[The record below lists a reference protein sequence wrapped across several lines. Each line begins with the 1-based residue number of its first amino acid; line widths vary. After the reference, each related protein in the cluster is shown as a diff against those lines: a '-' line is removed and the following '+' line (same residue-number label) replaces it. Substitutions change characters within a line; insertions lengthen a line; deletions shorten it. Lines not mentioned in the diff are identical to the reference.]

1 LNFQIKRERLLASTM
16 IAGLALAGFAAP
28 AAAQTTPSP
37 EADQPS
43 QVSDIVV
50 TGSRLR
56 QPNLTTTSP
65 VTQVTGE
72 DIDVQGVTR
81 VEDLVTQLP
90 QAFAAQNST
99 VANGASGTATVSLR
113 NLGSSRTLVL
123 IDGKRMGYGSPQDD
137 AADLNQI
144 PGQMVERVE
153 VLTGGASAVYG
164 SDAIAG
170 VVNFIMRRNFEG
182 IEIDAQYGF
191 NQHNNDYDG
200 VGNLRDVIQRRSASN
215 PSQFQLPDDNV
226 YTGFSREVNL
236 LMGVNAPDDR
246 GNITLYAGYRKNN
259 KVLGRDYD
267 YSACSLSAP
276 AASTPKGEF
285 NCGGSGTSFPGQF
298 TDFGGNEFL
307 IDTDNDPTTDDIDV
321 NPMPSFA
328 YTVNSA
334 GFRNYVGATDA
345 YNFGPSNYFQ
355 RPDERYTL
363 GAFGH
368 YDVTDKIEV
377 YTQLMYSD
385 YSTIAQI
392 APSGNFFGEFKNGF
406 RTTDG
411 SSFINCDSPLLNAQQ
426 AAALGCGA
434 QATAAYNTWVIE
446 NDDKTF
452 SLSAP
457 GSTTPGGNEAFR
469 LLEDPNLVPL
479 YIGRRNVE
487 GGGRQSD
494 IRFQSYRGVIGARG
508 DLNDAWSYDLS
519 IQYSRAQFTN
529 IYRNEF
535 SNTRLARALDVVLD
549 PNTNTPVCRAVL
561 AGIDADCVPYDIF
574 KPGGVSQAALNYLQ
588 VPLVATGWTT
598 QQVASGSLTVDLG
611 AYGVKSPWATRSV
624 QAAFGGEYRR
634 DALDL
639 TPDVSFSSGDG
650 AGQGGPTLGLN
661 GANQVYD
668 VFVEAQI
675 PIAEGMAF
683 ADQLSLDLA
692 YRHSEY
698 DLGGGTDSWKI
709 GGDWAPVP
717 SVRFRASA
725 QRAVRAP
732 NVIELFTAQGFN
744 LFDMDDDPCD
754 FTDPNE
760 DGTASQAACVG
771 TNPWQV
777 SQGQAD
783 GGNLSSPAGQYNVL
797 QGGET
802 TLTPESSDTL
812 TFGVV
817 FTPEFLP
824 GFNLTLDYF
833 DIQIDNLISSVG
845 PQNALDACYE
855 GGFMAAC
862 NNIQRNANGQ
872 LWVGTG
878 NVVDLNTNIGGLKT
892 SGVDVAAN
900 YNVDLA
906 DFGWNGVGS
915 LGFALIG
922 TWLDKLE
929 TDTGLGLGRSTYDC
943 AGFYANQC
951 GVPNPEWR
959 HRFRVDWNTPI
970 DGLNLNGTWRY
981 YGEAEIAVLGSDGSL
996 NNSPS
1001 DRIDRVLDS
1010 QNYFDLA
1017 GTWQMRDNISLRA
1030 GVNNVFDSDPPL
1042 SYSVGTTGNNNTY
1055 PQLYNAMGR
1064 YFFFGITANF

>member
-1 LNFQIKRERLLASTM
+1 MKFQNKRERLLASTM
-16 IAGLALAGFAAP
+16 IAGLALAGVAAP
-28 AAAQTTPSP
+28 AMAQTTPAQP
-37 EADQPS
+37 DQAS
-43 QVSDIVV
+43 QVEDVVV
-50 TGSRLR
+50 TGSRIR

-81 VEDLVTQLP
+81 VEDLVSQLP

-99 VANGASGTATVSLR
+99 VSNGASGTATVSLR

-170 VVNFIMRRNFEG
+170 VVNFIMRRDFEG

-200 VGNLRDVIQRRSASN
+200 VGNLRNVIAGRAATN
-215 PSQFQLPDDNV
+215 PSQFKLPDDNV
-226 YTGFSREVNL
+226 TTGFSREVNI

-267 YSACSLSAP
+267 YSSCSLAAP
-276 AASTPKGEF
+276 GAATPNDF
-285 NCGGSGTSFPGQF
+285 SCGGSGTSFPGQF
-298 TDFGGNEFL
+298 TPDFAAGNIF
-307 IDTDNDPTTDDIDV
+307 
-321 NPMPSFA
+321 
-328 YTVNSA
+328 TVDAN
-334 GFRNYVGATDA
+334 GNFIPYVGSRDA
-345 YNFGPSNYFQ
+345 YNFGPLNYYQ

-368 YDVTDKIEV
+368 YDVTDKIEL
-377 YTQLMYSD
+377 YTQLMFSD

-392 APSGNFFGEFKNGF
+392 APSGNFFGEFSNGF

-411 SSFINCDSPLLNAQQ
+411 SSTIGCDNPLLSAQQ
-426 AAALGCGA
+426 AATIGCSPGDI
-434 QATAAYNTWVIE
+434 AAGTDV
-446 NDDKTF
+446 
-452 SLSAP
+452 S
-457 GSTTPGGNEAFR
+457 
-469 LLEDPNLVPL
+469 L

-494 IRFQSYRGVIGARG
+494 IRFQSYRGVMGARG

-519 IQYSRAQFTN
+519 IQYSRAQYTN

-535 SNTRLARALDVVLD
+535 SNTRLARALDVVTD
-549 PNTNTPVCRAVL
+549 PNSGLPVCSSVL
-561 AGIDADCVPYDIF
+561 AGIDADCVPYNIF
-574 KPGGVSQAALNYLQ
+574 RRDGVTPEALNYLQ

-598 QQVASGSLTVDLG
+598 QQVVSGSLTTDLG
-611 AYGVKSPWATRSV
+611 AYGVKSPWATRGV

-639 TPDVSFSSGDG
+639 TPDVSFTTGDG
-650 AGQGGPTLGLN
+650 AGQGGATLGLN

-668 VFVEAQI
+668 VFAEAQI

-683 ADQLSLDLA
+683 ADQLSVDLA

-698 DLGGGTDSWKI
+698 ELGGGTDSWKI
-709 GGDWAPVP
+709 GGDWAPVS

-744 LFDMDDDPCD
+744 LFDLDNDPCD
-754 FTDPNE
+754 DLND
-760 DGTASQAACVG
+760 DGVLNNSIPASCIG

-777 SQGQAD
+777 SSTQSDSGAL
-783 GGNLSSPAGQYNVL
+783 NSPAGQYNYL
-797 QGGET
+797 QGGNQA
-802 TLTPESSDTL
+802 LTPEESDTV

-833 DIQIDNLISSVG
+833 DIQIDNLVSTIG
-845 PQNALDACYE
+845 AQNSLDACYTA
-855 GGFMAAC
+855 GLAAAC
-862 NNIQRNANGQ
+862 ANIERNANGQ

-892 SGVDVAAN
+892 AGVDVAVN
-900 YNVDLA
+900 YNLDLA
-906 DFGWNGVGS
+906 DFGWDRAGT
-915 LGFALIG
+915 LGFAMVG

-929 TDTGLGLGRSTYDC
+929 TDTGLGFANSKYDC
-943 AGFYANQC
+943 AGFYGNQC
-951 GVPNPEWR
+951 GVPSPEWR
-959 HRFRVDWNTPI
+959 HRFRVDWGTPI
-970 DGLNLNGTWRY
+970 EGLNVNGTWRY
-981 YGEAEIAVLGSDGSL
+981 YGGAEIAVLGADGSL
-996 NNSPS
+996 DNAPAA
-1001 DRIDRVLDS
+1001 RIDREFDAI
-1010 QNYFDLA
+1010 NYFDLA
-1017 GTWQMRDNISLRA
+1017 ATWQARDNVSVRA
-1030 GVNNVFDSDPPL
+1030 GVNNVFDTDPPL

-1064 YFFFGITANF
+1064 YFFFGVTANF

>member
-1 LNFQIKRERLLASTM
+1 MNFQTKRERLLASTM
-16 IAGLALAGFAAP
+16 IAGFALVGLAAP
-28 AAAQTTPSP
+28 AMAQTTPAP
-37 EADQPS
+37 QAEETS
-43 QVSDIVV
+43 QVGDIVV
-50 TGSRLR
+50 TGSRIR

-81 VEDLVTQLP
+81 VEDLVSQLP
-90 QAFAAQNST
+90 QAFAAQNSS
-99 VANGASGTATVSLR
+99 VSNGASGTATVSLR

-170 VVNFIMRRNFEG
+170 VVNFIMRRDFEG

-200 VGNLRDVIQRRSASN
+200 VGNLRDVIARRAASN
-215 PSQFQLPDDNV
+215 PSQFALPDDNV
-226 YTGFSREVNL
+226 TTGFSREVNL

-267 YSACSLSAP
+267 YSACSLAAP
-276 AASTPKGEF
+276 AASTPPGEF
-285 NCGGSGTSFPGQF
+285 NCGGSGTSFPGRF

-307 IDTDNDPTTDDIDV
+307 IDTDNDPDTDDIDV
-321 NPMPSFA
+321 NPLPQFS
-328 YTVNSA
+328 YTVNST
-334 GFRNYVGATDA
+334 GFRNFSNATDQ

-385 YSTIAQI
+385 YSTVAQI

-411 SSFINCDSPLLNAQQ
+411 SSFINCDNPMLNASQ

-434 QATAAYNTWVIE
+434 QATAAYNTWVIQ

-457 GSTTPGGNEAFR
+457 GGVTPEGNEAFR
-469 LLEDPNLVPL
+469 LLDDPNLVPL
-479 YIGRRNVE
+479 YVGRRNVE

-494 IRFQSYRGVIGARG
+494 IRFQSYRGVLGARG

-519 IQYSRAQFTN
+519 AQYSRAQYTN

-535 SNTRLARALDVVLD
+535 SNTRLARALDVVAD
-549 PNTNTPVCRAVL
+549 PDSGLPVCRSVL

-574 KPGGVSQAALNYLQ
+574 KPGGVSQEALNYLQ

-598 QQVASGSLTVDLG
+598 QQVVTGSLTADLG
-611 AYGVKSPWATRSV
+611 AYGVKSPWATRGV
-624 QAAFGGEYRR
+624 QTAFGAEYRR
-634 DALDL
+634 DSLDL
-639 TPDVSFSSGDG
+639 TPDVSFSTGDG

-668 VFVEAQI
+668 VFAEAQI

-683 ADQLSLDLA
+683 AESASVDLA

-698 DLGGGTDSWKI
+698 ELGGGTDSWKI
-709 GGDWAPVP
+709 GADWAPVS

-754 FTDPNE
+754 FTDPAD

-783 GGNLSSPAGQYNVL
+783 GGSLSSPSGQFTVL

-802 TLTPESSDTL
+802 SLTPESSDTL

-817 FTPEFLP
+817 FTPEFLR

-855 GGFMAAC
+855 GGFATAC
-862 NNIQRNANGQ
+862 NNIKRNANGQ
-872 LWVGTG
+872 LWVGNG

-900 YNVDLA
+900 YNMDLA
-906 DFGWNGVGS
+906 DFGWDRAGT

-922 TWLDKLE
+922 TWLNSLE
-929 TDTGLGLGRSTYDC
+929 TDTGLGLERSKYDC

-959 HRFRVDWNTPI
+959 HRFRVDWGTPI
-970 DGLNLNGTWRY
+970 EGLNVNGTWRY
-981 YGEAEIAVLGSDGSL
+981 YGGAEIAVLGGDGSL
-996 NNSPS
+996 NNSPTS
-1001 DRIDRVLDS
+1001 RIDREFDAI
-1010 QNYFDLA
+1010 NYFDLA
-1017 GTWQMRDNISLRA
+1017 ATWQARDNVNVRV
-1030 GVNNVFDSDPPL
+1030 GVNNVFDTDPPL

-1064 YFFFGITANF
+1064 YVFFGVTANF

>member
-1 LNFQIKRERLLASTM
+1 MATARNRTIVVLRGARTGGENLSCGDWNMRRVTLNLLNKRERLLASTM
-16 IAGLALAGFAAP
+16 IAGFALAGMAAP
-28 AAAQTTPSP
+28 AMAQTAPQT
-37 EADQPS
+37 EQAS
-43 QVSDIVV
+43 QIEDVVV
-50 TGSRLR
+50 TGSRIR

-72 DIDVQGVTR
+72 DIDIQGVTR

-170 VVNFIMRRNFEG
+170 VVNFIMRRDFEG

-200 VGNLRDVIQRRSASN
+200 VGNLRRVIQDRAATN
-215 PSQFQLPDDNV
+215 PGNFQLPDDNV
-226 YTGFSREVNL
+226 QTGFSREVNL

-267 YSACSLSAP
+267 YSACSIG
-276 AASTPKGEF
+276 AAAAATPNDF
-285 NCGGSGTSFPGQF
+285 TCGGSGTSFPGQF
-298 TDFGGNEFL
+298 TDFA
-307 IDTDNDPTTDDIDV
+307 TY
-321 NPMPSFA
+321 A
-328 YTVNSA
+328 YTVDDA
-334 GFRNYVGATDA
+334 GNFIPYDGSLHA
-345 YNFGPSNYFQ
+345 YNFGPLNHFQ

-368 YDVTDKIEV
+368 YDVTDQIEV
-377 YTQLMYSD
+377 YTQLMFSD

-392 APSGNFFGEFKNGF
+392 APSGNFFGEFANGF

-411 SSFINCDSPLLNAQQ
+411 SSTISCANPLLSAQQ
-426 AAALGCGA
+426 RAAIDCSAADIAAGA
-434 QATAAYNTWVIE
+434 TK
-446 NDDKTF
+446 DM
-452 SLSAP
+452 
-457 GSTTPGGNEAFR
+457 
-469 LLEDPNLVPL
+469 

-494 IRFQSYRGVIGARG
+494 LNFQSYRGVLGARG
-508 DLNDAWSYDLS
+508 DLNEAWSYDAS
-519 IQYSRAQFTN
+519 FQYSRVKYNQ

-535 SNTRLARALDVVLD
+535 SNTRLARALDAVVD
-549 PNTNTPVCRAVL
+549 PATGNIVCSSVL
-561 AGIDADCVPYDIF
+561 AGLDADCVPYNIF
-574 KPGGVSQAALNYLQ
+574 RSGGVTQEALDYLQ
-588 VPLVATGWTT
+588 VPLLATGWTT
-598 QQVASGSLTVDLG
+598 QQVASLSFTADLG
-611 AYGVKSPWATRSV
+611 AYGIQSPWADRGV
-624 QAAFGGEYRR
+624 QTAFGAEYRR

-639 TPDVSFSSGDG
+639 TPDISFTSGDG
-650 AGQGGPTLGLN
+650 AGQGGPTLGLG

-668 VFVEAQI
+668 VFVEAQV
-675 PIAEGMAF
+675 PLAEGRAF
-683 ADQLSLDLA
+683 ADQLSVDLA

-698 DLGGGTDSWKI
+698 ELGGGTDSWKI
-709 GGDWAPVP
+709 GGDWAPT
-717 SVRFRASA
+717 SDIRFRASV

-744 LFDMDDDPCD
+744 LFDLDADPCD
-754 FTDPNE
+754 RNTELYKGD
-760 DGTASQAACVG
+760 AVCIG

-777 SQGQAD
+777 TEAQAD
-783 GGNLSSPAGQYNVL
+783 SIGISSPAGQYNFT
-797 QGGET
+797 QGGNTE
-802 TLTPESSDTL
+802 LTPEESDTL
-812 TFGVV
+812 TLGVV
-817 FTPEFLP
+817 FTPSFLP

-833 DIQIDNLISSVG
+833 DIQIDNLVSSIG
-845 PQNALDACYE
+845 PQNSIDACYDA
-855 GGFMAAC
+855 GVMAAC
-862 NNIQRNANGQ
+862 EKIVRNSNGQ
-872 LWVGTG
+872 LWIGTG
-878 NVVDLNTNIGGLKT
+878 NVIDLNTNIGGMKT
-892 SGVDVAAN
+892 SGLDVAAN
-900 YNVDLA
+900 YRMDLA
-906 DFGWNGVGS
+906 DYGWDRAGT
-915 LGFALIG
+915 LGFALVG
-922 TWLDKLE
+922 TLLDSLE
-929 TDTGLGLGRSTYDC
+929 VDTGLGFGNSVYDC
-943 AGFYANQC
+943 AGFYGNQC

-959 HRFRVDWNTPI
+959 HRFRVDWGTPVE
-970 DGLNLNGTWRY
+970 GLNVSGTWRY
-981 YGEAEIAVLGSDGSL
+981 YGEAEVAVLGSDGSL
-996 NNSPS
+996 NNAAPT
-1001 DRIDRVLDS
+1001 RLDRVLDA

-1017 GTWQMRDNISLRA
+1017 GTWQARDNVTVRV
-1030 GVNNVFDSDPPL
+1030 GVNNVFDTDPPL

-1064 YFFFGITANF
+1064 YLFFGVTANF

>member
-1 LNFQIKRERLLASTM
+1 MKLTNKRERLLATTM
-16 IAGLALAGFAAP
+16 IAGFALAGMAAP
-28 AAAQTTPSP
+28 AMAQT
-37 EADQPS
+37 APS
-43 QVSDIVV
+43 QPDQASQVEDVVV
-50 TGSRLR
+50 TGSRIR

-72 DIDVQGVTR
+72 DIDIQGVTR

-99 VANGASGTATVSLR
+99 VSNGASGTATVSLR

-144 PGQMVERVE
+144 PGQLVERVE

-170 VVNFIMRRNFEG
+170 VVNFIMRRDFEG

-200 VGNLRDVIQRRSASN
+200 VGNVRNVIAARAAAN
-215 PSQFQLPDDNV
+215 PSQFRLPDDNV
-226 YTGFSREVNL
+226 TTGFSREVNI
-236 LMGVNAPDDR
+236 LMGVSTPDDR
-246 GNITLYAGYRKNN
+246 GNITAYAGYRKNN

-267 YSACSLSAP
+267 YSSCSLGAP
-276 AASTPKGEF
+276 AAATPTDF
-285 NCGGSGTSFPGQF
+285 ACAGSGTSFPGQF
-298 TDFGGNEFL
+298 TNFGSY
-307 IDTDNDPTTDDIDV
+307 T
-321 NPMPSFA
+321 
-328 YTVNSA
+328 YTVDAN
-334 GFRNYVGATDA
+334 GNFIPYVGARDA
-345 YNFGPSNYFQ
+345 YNFGPLNYYQ

-377 YTQLMYSD
+377 YTQLMFSD

-392 APSGNFFGEFKNGF
+392 APSGNFFGEFADGF

-411 SSFINCDSPLLNAQQ
+411 SSTIRCNNPLLSAQQ
-426 AAALGCGA
+426 RGAIGCTDVDIAAGA
-434 QATAAYNTWVIE
+434 AK
-446 NDDKTF
+446 DM
-452 SLSAP
+452 
-457 GSTTPGGNEAFR
+457 
-469 LLEDPNLVPL
+469 

-508 DLNDAWSYDLS
+508 DLNEAWSYDLTA
-519 IQYSRAQFTN
+519 QYSRAQYTN

-535 SNTRLARALDVVLD
+535 SNTRLARALDVVTD
-549 PNTNTPVCRAVL
+549 PVTGQPVCSSVV
-561 AGIDADCVPYDIF
+561 AGIDADCVPYNIF
-574 KPGGVSQAALNYLQ
+574 RSGGVTQEALDYLQ
-588 VPLVATGWTT
+588 VPLLATGWTT
-598 QQVASGSLTVDLG
+598 QQVVSGSLTADLG
-611 AYGVKSPWATRSV
+611 TYGLKSPWATRGV
-624 QAAFGGEYRR
+624 QAAFGAEYRR
-634 DALDL
+634 DSLDL
-639 TPDVSFSSGDG
+639 TPDVSFTSGDG

-668 VFVEAQI
+668 VFAEAQI
-675 PIAEGMAF
+675 PLAEGMAF
-683 ADQLSLDLA
+683 ADQLSVDLA

-698 DLGGGTDSWKI
+698 QLGGGTDSWKI

-744 LFDMDDDPCD
+744 LFDLDADPCD
-754 FTDPNE
+754 KNVA
-760 DGTASQAACVG
+760 ASYAGDAACIG
-771 TNPWQV
+771 SNPWQV
-777 SQGQAD
+777 TLAQATST
-783 GGNLSSPAGQYNVL
+783 GISSPAGQYNFL
-797 QGGET
+797 QGGNT
-802 TLTPESSDTL
+802 ALTPEESDTM

-824 GFNLTLDYF
+824 GFNLTVDYF
-833 DIQIDNLISSVG
+833 DIQIDNLISSIG
-845 PQNALDACYE
+845 AQNSLDACYTA
-855 GGFMAAC
+855 GLAAAC
-862 NNIQRNANGQ
+862 SNIQRNSNGQ
-872 LWVGTG
+872 LWIGTG
-878 NVVDLNTNIGGLKT
+878 NVVDLNTNIGGLST

-900 YNVDLA
+900 YRMDLA
-906 DFGWNGVGS
+906 DYGWDSAGT
-915 LGFALIG
+915 LGFTMVG
-922 TWLDKLE
+922 TWLQSLE
-929 TDTGLGLGRSTYDC
+929 TDTGLGFDNSKYDC
-943 AGFYANQC
+943 AGYYANQC

-959 HRFRVDWNTPI
+959 HRMRVDWGTPI
-970 DGLNLNGTWRY
+970 EGLNLAGTWRY
-981 YGEAEIAVLGSDGSL
+981 YGGSEIAVLGADGSL
-996 NNSPS
+996 GNSPAA
-1001 DRIDRVLDS
+1001 RIDREFDAI
-1010 QNYFDLA
+1010 NYFDLA
-1017 GTWQMRDNISLRA
+1017 ATWQARDNVNVRV
-1030 GVNNVFDSDPPL
+1030 GVNNVFDTDPPL

-1064 YFFFGITANF
+1064 YVFFGVTANF

>member
-1 LNFQIKRERLLASTM
+1 MNFQIKRERLLASTM
-16 IAGLALAGFAAP
+16 IAGLALVGFAAP

-99 VANGASGTATVSLR
+99 VSNGASGTATVSLR
-113 NLGSSRTLVL
+113 NLGASRTLVL

-200 VGNLRDVIQRRSASN
+200 PGNVRSVIERRAATN
-215 PSQFQLPDDNV
+215 PSNFKMPDDNV
-226 YTGFSREVNL
+226 YTGFSREVNI

-267 YSACSLSAP
+267 YSACSFGAP
-276 AASTPKGEF
+276 AAATPNEF
-285 NCGGSGTSFPGQF
+285 TCGGSGTSYPGLF
-298 TDFGGNEFL
+298 SDFGGNEFKVGGV
-307 IDTDNDPTTDDIDV
+307 DI
-321 NPMPSFA
+321 NPMPGFDL
-328 YTVNSA
+328 TVGGN
-334 GFRNYVGATDA
+334 GFRNYSGATDA
-345 YNFGPSNYFQ
+345 YNFGPLNYYQ

-368 YDVTDKIEV
+368 YQVHDKVEL
-377 YTQLMYSD
+377 YTQLMFSD
-385 YSTIAQI
+385 YSTVAQI
-392 APSGNFFGEFKNGF
+392 APSGNFFGEFRGGF

-411 SSFINCDSPLLNAQQ
+411 SSFVNCNNPLLNAQQ
-426 AAALGCGA
+426 SAAIGCGA
-434 QATAAYNTWVIE
+434 PALAAYNTFVWLNPATE
-446 NDDKTF
+446 EF
-452 SLSAP
+452 ELSDASNP
-457 GSTTPGGNEAFR
+457 DAVR
-469 LLEDPNLVPL
+469 LLDDPNYVPMF
-479 YIGRRNVE
+479 IGRRNIE

-494 IRFQSYRGVIGARG
+494 MRFESYRGVIGARG
-508 DLNDAWSYDLS
+508 DLNDAWSYDLA
-519 IQYSRAQFTN
+519 IQYSRAQYN
-529 IYRNEF
+529 EIYRNEF
-535 SNTRLARALDVVLD
+535 SNTRLARALDVVTD
-549 PNTNTPVCRAVL
+549 PNTGQPVCSSVL
-561 AGIDADCVPYDIF
+561 AGIDADCIPYNIF
-574 KPGGVSQAALNYLQ
+574 ALGGVTPEALNYLQ
-588 VPLVATGWTT
+588 VPLISTGWTT
-598 QQVASGSLTVDLG
+598 QQVVTGSMTVDLG
-611 AYGVKSPWATRSV
+611 SYGVQSPWASRGV
-624 QAAFGGEYRR
+624 QAAFGAEYRR

-639 TPDVSFSSGDG
+639 TPDVSFTSGDG

-668 VFVEAQI
+668 VFVEAQV

-683 ADQLSLDLA
+683 ADQLSVDLA

-698 DLGGGTDSWKI
+698 DLGGGTDSWKF
-709 GGDWAPVP
+709 GADWAPVP
-717 SVRFRASA
+717 SVRFRASM

-732 NVIELFTAQGFN
+732 NVIELFTAQGFS
-744 LFDMDDDPCD
+744 LFDMDNDPCD
-754 FTDPNE
+754 DLND
-760 DGTASQAACVG
+760 DGVVNGSIPAACIG
-771 TNPWQV
+771 NNAWQV
-777 SQGQAD
+777 SQAQSESGAL
-783 GGNLSSPAGQYNVL
+783 NSPAGQYNFLRGGSADL
-797 QGGET
+797 Q
-802 TLTPESSDTL
+802 PEESDTL
-812 TFGVV
+812 TLGVV
-817 FTPEFLP
+817 FTPEFLS

-833 DIQIDNLISSVG
+833 KIEVDNLVSSIG
-845 PQNALDACYE
+845 AQNSLDACYTA
-855 GGFMAAC
+855 GFQTAC
-862 NNIQRNANGQ
+862 NNIERNANGQ
-872 LWVGTG
+872 LWIGSG
-878 NVVDLNTNIGGLKT
+878 NVRDLNTNIGGLKT
-892 SGVDVAAN
+892 SGVDIAAN

-906 DFGWNGVGS
+906 DFGWGEAGR
-915 LGFALIG
+915 LGFAMVG
-922 TWLDKLE
+922 TWIDKLE
-929 TDTGLGLGRSTYDC
+929 TDTGLGFANSVYDC

-959 HRFRVDWNTPI
+959 HRLRVDWGTPI
-970 DGLNLNGTWRY
+970 EGLNLNGTWRY
-981 YGEAEIAVLGSDGSL
+981 YGASEVAVLGADGSL
-996 NNSPS
+996 NNAAASRL
-1001 DRIDRVLDS
+1001 DRELDS
-1010 QNYFDLA
+1010 INYFDLA
-1017 GTWQMRDNISLRA
+1017 GTWQVRDNVSVRA
-1030 GVNNVFDSDPPL
+1030 GVNNVFDTDPPL

-1064 YFFFGITANF
+1064 YFFFGVTANF